1 MRLAIAINTG
11 TFIALP
17 GASVS
22 ALNGQPQ
29 FRNLGK
35 LVNNSRSATV
45 TISNVQLVNAVTGTI
60 SLTSGVL
67 SVNFS
72 PQNGGPG
79 FVEPNGATLK
89 VAIGGTAPGTGFGQ
103 LQLSN
108 TAVLAGNLF
117 VTNVRGFT
125 PPPGQ
130 KFKVITCG
138 TACSGTFQLQ
148 SGGYSVVYHPQDVT
162 LKAQ

>member
-1 MRLAIAINTG
+1 VRALYFAGPAIAINTG

-17 GASVS
+17 GAAVS

-35 LVNNSRSATV
+35 LENNSGSATV

-67 SVNFS
+67 AVNFS

-103 LQLSN
+103 LQ
-108 TAVLAGNLF
+108 VE
-117 VTNVRGFT
+117 T
-125 PPPGQ
+125 PQRWPE
-130 KFKVITCG
+130 TC
-138 TACSGTFQLQ
+138 S
-148 SGGYSVVYHPQDVT
+148 
-162 LKAQ
+162 